1 MSKDFFGEEE
11 VDVNNNNMVFDENDL
26 FVLNDEDGNEI
37 KFEFLDLI
45 EYENENYVVLY
56 PVENDNEEV
65 VILRVQE
72 TEGEL
77 DEYLSVDE
85 KTLQA
90 VYEIFKEKFKD
101 VYDFQD

>member
-11 VDVNNNNMVFDENDL
+11 IEDNGAPLVDEDNL
-26 FVLNDEDGNEI
+26 FILNDEDGNEL

-45 EYENENYVVLY
+45 ELENENYVVLY
-56 PVENDNEEV
+56 PLENENEEV

-72 TEGEL
+72 TEGEF

-90 VYEIFKEKFKD
+90 VYAIFKEKFKD

>member
-1 MSKDFFGEEE
+1 MSKDFFGEE
-11 VDVNNNNMVFDENDL
+11 DEILDTNEDEL

-45 EYENENYVVLY
+45 ELENENYVVLY
-56 PVENDNEEV
+56 PVENESDEV
-65 VILRVQE
+65 VILKVQE
-72 TEGEL
+72 TEGDQ
-77 DEYLSVDE
+77 DEYMSVDE

-90 VYEIFKEKFKD
+90 VYAIFKEKFKD

>member
-11 VDVNNNNMVFDENDL
+11 YQDNNEELLEDDNIFI
-26 FVLNDEDGNEI
+26 LNDEDGNEL

-45 EYENENYVVLY
+45 ELENENYVVLY
-56 PVENDNEEV
+56 PIENANEEV

-90 VYEIFKEKFKD
+90 VYAIFKEKFKD

>member
-1 MSKDFFGEEE
+1 MSKDFFGEE
-11 VDVNNNNMVFDENDL
+11 DKFDNNDMILDEDNL
-26 FVLNDEDGNEI
+26 FVLNDEEGNEI

-45 EYENENYVVLY
+45 ELENENYVVLY
-56 PVENDNEEV
+56 PIENENEEV
-65 VILRVQE
+65 VILKVQE
-72 TEGEL
+72 TEGDL

-90 VYEIFKEKFKD
+90 VYAIFKEKFKD

>member
-11 VDVNNNNMVFDENDL
+11 DILTEEEEL
-26 FVLNDEDGNEI
+26 FTLTDEDGNEI

-45 EYENENYVVLY
+45 ELENENYVVLY
-56 PVENDNEEV
+56 PIENEADEV
-65 VILRVQE
+65 VILKVQE
-72 TEGEL
+72 TEGEQ

-90 VYEIFKEKFKD
+90 VYAIFKEKFKD

>member
-11 VDVNNNNMVFDENDL
+11 DLMTDDDELFTLTDEN
-26 FVLNDEDGNEI
+26 GNEI

-45 EYENENYVVLY
+45 ELENENYVVLY
-56 PVENDNEEV
+56 PVDNDNEEV

-72 TEGEL
+72 TEGDQ

-85 KTLQA
+85 KTLQT
-90 VYEIFKEKFKD
+90 VYAIFKEKFKD

>member
-1 MSKDFFGEEE
+1 MSKDFFGEE
-11 VDVNNNNMVFDENDL
+11 DKFDNNDMILDEDNL

-45 EYENENYVVLY
+45 ELENENYVVLY
-56 PVENDNEEV
+56 PIENENEEV
-65 VILRVQE
+65 VILKVQE
-72 TEGEL
+72 TEGDL

-90 VYEIFKEKFKD
+90 VYAIFKEKFKD

>member
-11 VDVNNNNMVFDENDL
+11 IEGNGTPLLDEDNL
-26 FVLNDEDGNEI
+26 FILNDEDGNEL

-45 EYENENYVVLY
+45 ELENENYVVLY
-56 PVENDNEEV
+56 PLENEKEEV

-90 VYEIFKEKFKD
+90 VYAIFKEKFKD

>member
-11 VDVNNNNMVFDENDL
+11 FDNDMMLDEDNL

-45 EYENENYVVLY
+45 ELENENYVVLY
-56 PVENDNEEV
+56 PVENESEEV
-65 VILRVQE
+65 VILKVQE
-72 TEGEL
+72 TEGDQ

-90 VYEIFKEKFKD
+90 VYAIFKEKFKD

>member
-11 VDVNNNNMVFDENDL
+11 DLITDDDEL
-26 FVLNDEDGNEI
+26 FTLTDEDGNEI

-45 EYENENYVVLY
+45 ELENETYVVLY
-56 PVENDNEEV
+56 PVDNDNEEV

-72 TEGEL
+72 TEGDQ

-85 KTLQA
+85 KTLQT
-90 VYEIFKEKFKD
+90 VYAIFKEKFKD

>member
-11 VDVNNNNMVFDENDL
+11 ELITDEDNL
-26 FVLNDEDGNEI
+26 FILNDEDCNEI

-45 EYENENYVVLY
+45 ELENENYVVLY
-56 PVENDNEEV
+56 PIENDNEEV
-65 VILRVQE
+65 VILKVQE
-72 TEGEL
+72 TEGDQ

-85 KTLQA
+85 KTLQT
-90 VYEIFKEKFKD
+90 VYAIFKEKFKD

>member
-11 VDVNNNNMVFDENDL
+11 DLITDEEEL
-26 FVLNDEDGNEI
+26 FTLTDEDGNEI

-45 EYENENYVVLY
+45 ELENENYVVLY
-56 PVENDNEEV
+56 PVDNDNEEV

-72 TEGEL
+72 TEGDQ

-85 KTLQA
+85 KTLQT
-90 VYEIFKEKFKD
+90 VYAIFKEKFKD

>member
-1 MSKDFFGEEE
+1 MGKDFLGG
-11 VDVNNNNMVFDENDL
+11 VDDLITEDDEL
-26 FVLNDEDGNEI
+26 FTLTDEDGNEI

-45 EYENENYVVLY
+45 ELENENYVVLY
-56 PVENDNEEV
+56 PVDNDNEEV

-72 TEGEL
+72 TEGDQ

-85 KTLQA
+85 KTLQT
-90 VYEIFKEKFKD
+90 VYAIFKEKFKD

>member
-1 MSKDFFGEEE
+1 MSKDFFGEE
-11 VDVNNNNMVFDENDL
+11 DNFDNNDMILDEDNL

-45 EYENENYVVLY
+45 ELENENYVVLY
-56 PVENDNEEV
+56 PIENENEEV
-65 VILRVQE
+65 VILKVQE
-72 TEGEL
+72 TEGDL

-90 VYEIFKEKFKD
+90 VYAIFKEKFKD

>member
-1 MSKDFFGEEE
+1 MSKEFFGEENIE
-11 VDVNNNNMVFDENDL
+11 NEEDEL
-26 FVLNDEDGNEI
+26 FILNDEDGNEI

-45 EYENENYVVLY
+45 ELEDENYVVLY
-56 PVENDNEEV
+56 PIENENEEV

-72 TEGEL
+72 TEGDQ

-90 VYEIFKEKFKD
+90 VYAIFKEKFKD

>member
-11 VDVNNNNMVFDENDL
+11 DLITDDDELFTLTDEN
-26 FVLNDEDGNEI
+26 GNEI

-45 EYENENYVVLY
+45 ELENENYVVLY
-56 PVENDNEEV
+56 PVDNDNEEV

-72 TEGEL
+72 TEVDQ

-85 KTLQA
+85 KTLQT
-90 VYEIFKEKFKD
+90 VYAIFKEKFKD

>member
-11 VDVNNNNMVFDENDL
+11 DILTDEEEL
-26 FVLNDEDGNEI
+26 FTLTDEDGNEI

-45 EYENENYVVLY
+45 ELENENYVVLY
-56 PVENDNEEV
+56 PIENEADEV
-65 VILRVQE
+65 VILKVQE
-72 TEGEL
+72 TEGEQ

-90 VYEIFKEKFKD
+90 VYAIFKEKFKD

>member
-11 VDVNNNNMVFDENDL
+11 VLESNEDEL
-26 FVLNDEDGNEI
+26 FILNDEDGNEI

-45 EYENENYVVLY
+45 ELENENYVVLY
-56 PVENDNEEV
+56 PIENEADEV

-72 TEGEL
+72 TEGDQ

-90 VYEIFKEKFKD
+90 VYAIFKEKFKD
-101 VYDFQD
+101 VYNFQD

>member
-11 VDVNNNNMVFDENDL
+11 YVDDSDSVLEDDNL
-26 FVLNDEDGNEI
+26 FILNDEDGNEL

-45 EYENENYVVLY
+45 ELENENYVVLY
-56 PVENDNEEV
+56 PLENAKEEV
-65 VILRVQE
+65 VILKVQE

-90 VYEIFKEKFKD
+90 VYAIFKEKFKD

>member
-1 MSKDFFGEEE
+1 MSKDFFGEE
-11 VDVNNNNMVFDENDL
+11 DNFVNDEEDL
-26 FVLNDEDGNEI
+26 FILNDADGNEI

-45 EYENENYVVLY
+45 ELEDENYVVLY
-56 PVENDNEEV
+56 PVENDAEEV

-72 TEGEL
+72 TEGDQ

-90 VYEIFKEKFKD
+90 VYAIFKEKFKD

>member
-11 VDVNNNNMVFDENDL
+11 NALNNEEDL
-26 FVLNDEDGNEI
+26 FILNDEDGNEI

-45 EYENENYVVLY
+45 ELEDENYVVLY
-56 PVENDNEEV
+56 PIENDSEEV

-72 TEGEL
+72 TEGDQ

-85 KTLQA
+85 KTLQT
-90 VYEIFKEKFKD
+90 VYAIFKEKFKD

>member
-1 MSKDFFGEEE
+1 MGKDFFGEEE
-11 VDVNNNNMVFDENDL
+11 INENNAAIVDEDNL
-26 FVLNDEDGNEI
+26 FILNDEDGNEL

-45 EYENENYVVLY
+45 ELENENYVVLY
-56 PVENDNEEV
+56 PIENEKEEV
-65 VILRVQE
+65 VILKVQE

-90 VYEIFKEKFKD
+90 VYAIFKEKFKD

>member
-11 VDVNNNNMVFDENDL
+11 TVFENDNEEL

-56 PVENDNEEV
+56 PIENEAEEV

-72 TEGEL
+72 TEGEQ

-85 KTLQA
+85 KTLRA
-90 VYEIFKEKFKD
+90 VYAIFKEKFKD

>member
-11 VDVNNNNMVFDENDL
+11 DFITDDDEL
-26 FVLNDEDGNEI
+26 FTLTDEDGNEI

-45 EYENENYVVLY
+45 ELENENYVVLY
-56 PVENDNEEV
+56 PVDNDNEEV

-72 TEGEL
+72 TEGDQ

-85 KTLQA
+85 KTLQT
-90 VYEIFKEKFKD
+90 VYAIFKEKFKD

>member
-11 VDVNNNNMVFDENDL
+11 DLITDDDEL
-26 FVLNDEDGNEI
+26 FTLTDEDGNEI

-45 EYENENYVVLY
+45 ELENENYVVLY
-56 PVENDNEEV
+56 PVDNDNEEV

-72 TEGEL
+72 TEGDQ

-85 KTLQA
+85 KTLQS
-90 VYEIFKEKFKD
+90 VYAIFKEKFKD

>member
-1 MSKDFFGEEE
+1 MSEDFFGEEE
-11 VDVNNNNMVFDENDL
+11 YDNNDMILDDDNL

-45 EYENENYVVLY
+45 ELEGENYVVLY

-85 KTLQA
+85 KPLQA
-90 VYEIFKEKFKD
+90 VYAIFKEKFKD

>member
-11 VDVNNNNMVFDENDL
+11 QVLDNNEDEL
-26 FVLNDEDGNEI
+26 FVLTDEDGNEI

-45 EYENENYVVLY
+45 EFEDENYVVLY
-56 PVENDNEEV
+56 PLEDDEEQV
-65 VILRVQE
+65 VILKIQE
-72 TEGEL
+72 TEGEQ
-77 DEYLSVDE
+77 DEYVSVDE
-85 KTLQA
+85 KTLKT

>member
-11 VDVNNNNMVFDENDL
+11 DILTDEEEL
-26 FVLNDEDGNEI
+26 FTLTDEDGNEI

-45 EYENENYVVLY
+45 ELENENYVVLY
-56 PVENDNEEV
+56 PIENEADEV
-65 VILRVQE
+65 VILKVQE
-72 TEGEL
+72 TEGDQ

-85 KTLQA
+85 KTLQT
-90 VYEIFKEKFKD
+90 VYAIFKEKFKD

>member
-11 VDVNNNNMVFDENDL
+11 QQFEPNEDEL
-26 FVLNDEDGNEI
+26 FILNDEDGNEI

-45 EYENENYVVLY
+45 ELENENYVVLY
-56 PVENDNEEV
+56 PLENEAEEV

-72 TEGEL
+72 TEGDM

-90 VYEIFKEKFKD
+90 VYAIFKEKFKD